1 MHFPVSVP
9 AGGSVSITV
18 TRTSGENAVL
28 SGIFLGGTPPAT
40 APGAPT
46 GLGATAGN
54 GSAQLAWTAPA
65 SNGGS
70 PITGY
75 RIYRGTS
82 SGGETFLTA
91 VGVQTNFGDT
101 GLTNGTTYF
110 YLVRAV
116 NAIGEGPPSN
126 EAQATPTA
134 PATAPGA
141 PTGLGATAGNGS
153 AQLAWTAPASNGGS
167 PITGYRIYRGT
178 SSGGETFLTA
188 VGVQT
193 NFGDTGLTNGTTYFY
208 LVRAVNAI
216 GEGPPSNEAQAT
228 PTAPATAPGAP
239 TGLGATAGNGS
250 AQLAWT
256 APASNGGSPI
266 TGYRIYRGTS
276 SGGETF
282 LTAVGV
288 QTNFG
293 DTGLTNGTTYFYLVR
308 AVNAI
313 GEGPPS
319 NEAQAT
325 PTAPATAPGAP
336 TGLGATAGNGSA
348 QLAWTAPASNG
359 GSPITGY
366 RIYRGTSSGGE
377 TFLTAVGVQTNF
389 GDTGLTNGTTY
400 FYLVRAVNAIGEGPP
415 SNEAQATPK
424 TTPSAPR
431 TLTAK
436 QNRPQGIA
444 LTWKIPTTNGG
455 SPITGYRIYRG
466 TSSGGETPLTAVGS
480 VLQFTDTETTAGT
493 RYYYV
498 VRAVNAIGEGPSSSE
513 VSAVAR

>member
-308 AVNAI
+308 AVNAV

-400 FYLVRAVNAIGEGPP
+400 FYLVRAVTAIGEGPP

-436 QNRPQGIA
+436 QN
-444 LTWKIPTTNGG
+444 
-455 SPITGYRIYRG
+455 
-466 TSSGGETPLTAVGS
+466 
-480 VLQFTDTETTAGT
+480 
-493 RYYYV
+493 
-498 VRAVNAIGEGPSSSE
+498 
-513 VSAVAR
+513 